1 MYHARMFANPR
12 TAGAAGIGGL
22 LLGIFTFIGPEPI
35 SWPRAA
41 VLIAACFAI
50 AAVGIFSHGP
60 PVASQPLPGVT
71 APPGKVDPPEPD
83 VPPTVGP

>member
-1 MYHARMFANPR
+1 MLGMLSNPR

-60 PVASQPLPGVT
+60 PVAPQPLPGV
-71 APPGKVDPPEPD
+71 GKVDPPEPD

>member
-1 MYHARMFANPR
+1 MLLALFAF
-12 TAGAAGIGGL
+12 L
-22 LLGIFTFIGPEPI
+22 GPEPI

-41 VLIAACFAI
+41 VLVAGCFAI
-50 AAVGIFSHGP
+50 AALGIFARDVRAEP
-60 PVASQPLPGVT
+60 AQPLPGVV

>member
-1 MYHARMFANPR
+1 MYHGGMFSNPR
-12 TAGAAGIGGL
+12 TAGAAGVGGL
-22 LLGIFTFIGPEPI
+22 LLGIFAFLGPEPI

-60 PVASQPLPGVT
+60 PVAQEPLPGVI
-71 APPGKVDPPEPD
+71 APPPAPSRPEAD